1 MLSALRRLYVSIEQ
15 SFDSAL
21 VYFCVNLFSVGC
33 VGFPVILCRLILCE
47 YFVTWWMHSHN
58 PFGILFSWEDRWRI

>member
-1 MLSALRRLYVSIEQ
+1 MLSALCRLYVSIEQ

-33 VGFPVILCRLILCE
+33 VGSSVILCRLILCE
-47 YFVTWWMHSHN
+47 YFVT
-58 PFGILFSWEDRWRI
+58 